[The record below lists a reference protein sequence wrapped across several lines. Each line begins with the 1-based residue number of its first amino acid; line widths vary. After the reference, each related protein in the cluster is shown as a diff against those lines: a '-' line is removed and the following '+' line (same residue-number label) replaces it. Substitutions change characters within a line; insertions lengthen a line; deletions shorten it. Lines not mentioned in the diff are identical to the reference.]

1 MRPLTHIVLH
11 SAARRRARQ
20 WQNPLTHTDLV

>member
-1 MRPLTHIVLH
+1 MRPLTHTVLH
-11 SAARRRARQ
+11 AAARRRARQ